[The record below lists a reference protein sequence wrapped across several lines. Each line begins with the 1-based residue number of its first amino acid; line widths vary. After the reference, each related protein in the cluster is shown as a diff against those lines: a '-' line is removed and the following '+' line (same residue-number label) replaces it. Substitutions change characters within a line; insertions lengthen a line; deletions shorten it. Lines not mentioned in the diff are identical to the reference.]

1 MQQLADARYGESE
14 TIHVRLY
21 FLVSTLF
28 VHKLILITAF

>member
-14 TIHVRLY
+14 TIRLRLY

-28 VHKLILITAF
+28 VHMLILISAF